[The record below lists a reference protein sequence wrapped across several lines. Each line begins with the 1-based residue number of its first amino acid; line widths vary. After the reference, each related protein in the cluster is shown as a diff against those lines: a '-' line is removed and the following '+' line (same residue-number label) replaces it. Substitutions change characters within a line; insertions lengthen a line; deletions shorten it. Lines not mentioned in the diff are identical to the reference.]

1 MSISRN
7 LTLLAALSLLVSCS
21 GNGLDCN
28 DQGPINPNPTLVA
41 NQVTSIEGLLA
52 RNNQGH
58 VLVGD
63 AVLYTNNST
72 KIVVDGVQT
81 SKDELQPGM
90 IVLAEGKQ
98 INENRFECT
107 SITTNSIVSGNI
119 EAMDVSKKVI
129 RVAGK
134 TVIADEHSY
143 FAKSNGKG
151 NGYGQSNFAKLSA
164 GNPIMVCGYLK
175 EGEDAVLAT
184 RICSLPVNTQI
195 APSVTAQGT
204 MSSLNTNA
212 KTFFCGGY
220 TINYGGADVTGMPQN
235 GCRVIAA
242 GTVADGV
249 MYATRCYYYDDNG
262 NYGYGS
268 GCRSIYGRMAAY
280 DPENNQFQLYGGC
293 CGTICYWVYYDEYT
307 PIVGL
312 NLSNSQGANIRVEG
326 TISQNGKN
334 YIVKATKISK

>member
-1 MSISRN
+1 MNISRN
-7 LTLLAALSLLVSCS
+7 LALLATLSLLVSCS
-21 GNGLDCN
+21 GDGLDCN
-28 DQGPINPNPTLVA
+28 DQSHINPNPSPVA
-41 NQVTSIEGLLA
+41 SLVTSIEGLLA
-52 RNNQGH
+52 RNSQGH
-58 VLVGD
+58 ALVGD
-63 AVLYTNNST
+63 TLLYADNS
-72 KIVVDGVQT
+72 KIVIDGVQT

-98 INENRFECT
+98 IDKNRFDCT
-107 SITTNSIVSGNI
+107 SITTNSVVSGNI
-119 EAMDVSKKVI
+119 EAIDVSKNAI

-164 GNPIMVCGYLK
+164 GDPITVCGYVK
-175 EGEDAVLAT
+175 EGEGTVLAT
-184 RICSLPVNTQI
+184 RICSLPGNAQI
-195 APSVTAQGT
+195 VSSITAQGT

-212 KTFFCGGY
+212 KTFLCGGY
-220 TINYGGADVTGMPQN
+220 NINYGGADVTGTPQN

-249 MYATRCYYYDDNG
+249 MYATRCYYYDDSG

-280 DPENNQFQLYGGC
+280 DPENNQFQLYGGGC